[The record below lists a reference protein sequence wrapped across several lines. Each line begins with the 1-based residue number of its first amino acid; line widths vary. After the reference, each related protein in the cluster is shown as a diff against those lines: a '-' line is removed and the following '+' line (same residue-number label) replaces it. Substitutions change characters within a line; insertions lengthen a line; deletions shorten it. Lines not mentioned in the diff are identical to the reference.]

1 MPLSRRGFG
10 FTHYARSTRI
20 LPGSPED
27 CPQGEGERLARLA
40 TEERQTGQPAAERA
54 HEVLL
59 ADLLRLLDLGRNG
72 LDDAVGDVRDGHVG
86 DVGHD
91 GGDGP
96 LLAGLA
102 RGQVVRAVYYDRDA
116 YVELTGCVARIDLIY
131 RTLTIVETT
140 IALDD
145 LRELE
150 VVA

>member
-1 MPLSRRGFG
+1 MSERRLTASGRVRADRAAQFMPFAALRGYYELVRAEERVIEPRHEL
-10 FTHYARSTRI
+10 TDEEARSLSET
-20 LPGSPED
+20 
-27 CPQGEGERLARLA
+27 
-40 TEERQTGQPAAERA
+40 
-54 HEVLL
+54 
-59 ADLLRLLDLGRNG
+59 
-72 LDDAVGDVRDGHVG
+72 
-86 DVGHD
+86 
-91 GGDGP
+91 
-96 LLAGLA
+96 LAGLA